1 MEIHVPYKDLHFPE
15 HFEEIL
21 FLLVQK
27 VDLGVPDVHTLGQL
41 FIYLLHILFHV
52 SPDVFAKILPSK
64 DLQHSSCNV
73 QNTIL
78 LLMESCCEYRVVP
91 CSARLI
97 TMSKEHGNYFTENI
111 VDMNKI

>member
-1 MEIHVPYKDLHFPE
+1 MNESMSYTKTIHVLSMEIHVPYKDLHFPE

-78 LLMESCCEYRVVP
+78 LLMESCCE
-91 CSARLI
+91 
-97 TMSKEHGNYFTENI
+97 
-111 VDMNKI
+111 